1 MNNVKKEDELE
12 LVFPTKEHKQ
22 QVEEYLQEF
31 LENGEYEIAG
41 DGGLD
46 RIQNFDEWLKKIQND
61 LSNDSAENNRI
72 PSTLYLTIRK
82 SDKKIVGNVQI
93 RHYLNESLLELGG
106 HIGYSIRP
114 TKRGNGYNKINLYLG
129 LKKCQDLGLEKV
141 LITADDNNPAS
152 YRTIEALGGILENK
166 VELDNKETY
175 RRYWIN
181 VSNALKENK
190 NKYEQTGKDL

>member
-1 MNNVKKEDELE
+1 MLKLIKPAKVYEQKAKEYINEFYKYNSQINGTGHLDKYLKESTYKKWLE
-12 LVFPTKEHKQ
+12 YIKK
-22 QVEEYLQEF
+22 
-31 LENGEYEIAG
+31 LENTPEPGFVTASTYFLIENDEIIG
-41 DGGLD
+41 M
-46 RIQNFDEWLKKIQND
+46 IN
-61 LSNDSAENNRI
+61 
-72 PSTLYLTIRK
+72 
-82 SDKKIVGNVQI
+82 I

-181 VSNALKENK
+181 VTNALKENK
-190 NKYEQTGKDL
+190 NKYEQTGKDI